1 MLSAKG
7 FQKEKKLTIL
17 GDGLHSPSPALVRVV
32 ASLSAIRTLTVV
44 NRGCHHGRGEQS
56 RFLKEGNIQF
66 FEDGHSGP
74 SPALIPVILALGCP
88 VVVYRIVKGGGCGCC
103 DEEEIRFNIS
113 SSTYT

>member
-1 MLSAKG
+1 MKINMLSAKG

-17 GDGLHSPSPALVRVV
+17 GDGLHSPSPALVCVIV
-32 ASLSAIRTLTVV
+32 SLSAIWTLTVI

-88 VVVYRIVKGGGCGCC
+88 IYRVVKGRGCGWRQRC
-103 DEEEIRFNIS
+103 DEEEI
-113 SSTYT
+113 